1 MKLVAYLRVSTDK
14 QAEEGLGLD
23 VQRHAIREWA
33 KASGH
38 TIRVW
43 ATDEGQS
50 GSNGLDTRKGLL
62 DALSAVQDGRCGG
75 LVVYRLDRLAR
86 DLVLQEQLLSEVWR
100 GPSVRRSADA
110 SLRPTAGAR
119 VFSTSPSEDAYLGGD
134 DPDDPSRA
142 MIRQILGAVAQ
153 YERGM
158 IRLRLRQ
165 GKARKL
171 AQGGYVGGA
180 PRFGFRAEG
189 AALVPD
195 EREQLARTRIVQLR
209 AEGLSLRA
217 IVEVLEAEGIAT
229 KRGGR
234 WHPTSVRST
243 LSASI

>member
-1 MKLVAYLRVSTDK
+1 VKLAAYLRVSTDK

-23 VQRHAIREWA
+23 VQRARIREWA
-33 KASGH
+33 KAEGH
-38 TIRVW
+38 TVALW
-43 ATDEGQS
+43 ATDSGQS

-86 DLVLQEQLLSEVWR
+86 DLVLQEGLLAEVWKN
-100 GPSVRRSADA
+100 
-110 SLRPTAGAR
+110 GAR

-165 GKARKL
+165 GKARKV
-171 AQGGYVGGA
+171 AQGGYAGGA

-195 EREQLARTRIVQLR
+195 AREQLAVRRIVQLR

-217 IVEVLEAEGIAT
+217 IAEVLASEGIAA

-234 WHPTSVRST
+234 WHPTAVNAVLATARQPATSVRST

>member
-1 MKLVAYLRVSTDK
+1 VKLAAYLRVSTDK

-38 TIRVW
+38 TIGVW

-62 DALSAVQDGRCGG
+62 DALSAVQDGADG

-100 GPSVRRSADA
+100 MHG
-110 SLRPTAGAR
+110 R
-119 VFSTSPSEDAYLGGD
+119 VFSTSPSEDAYLGSD

-180 PRFGFRAEG
+180 PRFGFRAESRE
-189 AALVPD
+189 LVPD
-195 EREQLARTRIVQLR
+195 DVEQVAHARIVQLR

-217 IVEVLEAEGIAT
+217 IVEVLASEGITA

-234 WHPTSVRST
+234 WHPTAVRAA
-243 LSASI
+243 LAAQR